1 MKNKINALLLSLLIV
16 ISMISNVFAYT
27 QETGKATP
35 YYAHPVT
42 GAIEDPGNNP
52 GIGQGMTENVLSPQ
66 ALLETTDDGRM
77 FLSVR
82 YNLAN
87 YIKNESFA
95 VQNYGDED
103 FYSVAAEITGQTEE
117 TRDYRFEIPSKNVV
131 VRATFF
137 VGPMGRDV
145 IFYYTI
151 SDFVEGNTDFATL
164 KNTGTTSSEGKSQG
178 AVIEEVEENGDTSQ
192 EISTPQSTMPNM
204 EGLTPVENNVQV
216 GQILGPQSEGEK
228 IEQKI
233 VNSKMSAGDL
243 GYSHGLLTKDS
254 PIIKKLYYS
263 EDSEGEEESKEK
275 TQPGKITMAFIYGL
289 IALAVVMTSAL
300 LITAIMSFVYKGKV
314 EEELNQKR
322 SEVYED

>member
-1 MKNKINALLLSLLIV
+1 MKNKMKAFVLSLIIGISIV
-16 ISMISNVFAYT
+16 SNVFAYT
-27 QETGKATP
+27 QEIGKATP
-35 YYAHPVT
+35 YYAHPTT

-52 GIGQGMTENVLSPQ
+52 GIGQGMTENVVSPQ
-66 ALLETTDDGRM
+66 ALVETTDDGRI
-77 FLSVR
+77 FLTVR

-87 YIKNESFA
+87 YIKNETFA
-95 VQNYGDED
+95 VQNYGDQD
-103 FYSVAAEITGQTEE
+103 FYSVSAEITGQTEE
-117 TRDYRFEIPSKNVV
+117 TRDYRFEIPSKNIV

-164 KNTGTTSSEGKSQG
+164 ENLNSSSAGG
-178 AVIEEVEENGDTSQ
+178 ANEKVEANQEIEENDQFKEKSSNQLTV
-192 EISTPQSTMPNM
+192 PNLK
-204 EGLTPVENNVQV
+204 GLKPVENNSQV
-216 GQILGPQSEGEK
+216 GQVLGPQTEGEK

-254 PIIKKLYYS
+254 EIIKKLYYS
-263 EDSEGEEESKEK
+263 EDNNEETKQITK
-275 TQPGKITMAFIYGL
+275 PGKITMACIYGL
-289 IALAVVMTSAL
+289 VGLLVIMTSAL
-300 LITAIMSFVYKGKV
+300 LIMAILSYIYKAKV

-322 SEVYED
+322 SETYED